1 MDEKRFALETVKS
14 YIEVWEAQEV
24 SSLTAD
30 RDRKL
35 EMMGVE
41 VDEAAQ
47 NDQQNDMND
56 AMEALELD
64 QDYFDQ
70 QIV

>member
-64 QDYFDQ
+64 QDYFD
-70 QIV
+70 